1 MILYLIRLL
10 LKKKNW
16 YMKSTKPRKK
26 KKKNYGAM
34 RTILGMQTP
43 EMLLKRIL
51 WSSLG
56 GVSSITTSKEL

>member
-1 MILYLIRLL
+1 
-10 LKKKNW
+10 
-16 YMKSTKPRKK
+16 MKRTKPRKK